1 MACIVGGRAASDKP
15 MDGARRDMSEQ
26 SKKKRKT
33 RRSKHGSDQ
42 EGDGDLS
49 DEAGTGVYEFWIM
62 VLLLID
68 EVAKISVLFIS
79 DHDACMQ
86 VCHVAV
92 WA

>member
-1 MACIVGGRAASDKP
+1 VHECIVGGRAASDKP
-15 MDGARRDMSEQ
+15 VDGARDMSEQ

-33 RRSKHGSDQ
+33 RQAKHGSDQ

-49 DEAGTGVYEFWIM
+49 DETGTGVYEFWIM
-62 VLLLID
+62 VMLLID
-68 EVAKISVLFIS
+68 EVAKISVLFIT

-86 VCHVAV
+86 VRHVAV